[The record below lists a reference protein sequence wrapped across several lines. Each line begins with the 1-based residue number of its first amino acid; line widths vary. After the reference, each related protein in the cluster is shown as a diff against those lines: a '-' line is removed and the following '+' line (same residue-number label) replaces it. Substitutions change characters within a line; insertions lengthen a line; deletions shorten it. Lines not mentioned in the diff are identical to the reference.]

1 MLRAALK
8 HVVGSKERVTLMVG
22 RGGVARMPEPASL
35 RILRDGAGFS
45 LLRLDEAGTT
55 VAHTWH
61 PTLEDAKDRA
71 SIEYGVA
78 SDEWND
84 EPRS

>member
-8 HVVGSKERVTLMVG
+8 HVVGSKERVSLVVG
-22 RGGVARMPEPASL
+22 RGGAAPTPDPVSL

-45 LLRLDEAGTT
+45 LLRLDKSATT
-55 VAHTWH
+55 VSHTWH
-61 PTLEDAKDRA
+61 PTLEEAKERA

-78 SDEWND
+78 DDEWTE
-84 EPRS
+84 EPRK